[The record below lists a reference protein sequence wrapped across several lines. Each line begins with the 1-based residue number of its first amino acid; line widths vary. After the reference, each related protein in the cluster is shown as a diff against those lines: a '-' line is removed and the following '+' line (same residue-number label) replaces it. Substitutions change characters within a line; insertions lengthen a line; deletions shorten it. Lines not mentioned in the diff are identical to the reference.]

1 MIFIPG
7 GSIIRFLF
15 LSPQASGAEIKLTA
29 ELKIECIEA
38 SVHGITAALT
48 SFMQMYPRL
57 FETPAKLQYP
67 CKSNAILTFSLRNS
81 FVWLDN
87 EYQDCTGWSCIYSD
101 RDDVFLNSIVIKI
114 LKI

>member
-1 MIFIPG
+1 M
-7 GSIIRFLF
+7 SDT
-15 LSPQASGAEIKLTA
+15 EIKLKA

-48 SFMQMYPRL
+48 SFIQMYPGL
-57 FETPAKLQYP
+57 FDTHYIKLQYP
-67 CKSNAILTFSLRNS
+67 CKSILTFSLRNT

-87 EYQDCTGWSCIYSD
+87 EYQDRTGWSCIYSD
-101 RDDVFLNSIVIKI
+101 RDGVFLNPIVIKI

>member
-1 MIFIPG
+1 M
-7 GSIIRFLF
+7 SDT
-15 LSPQASGAEIKLTA
+15 EIKLKA

-48 SFMQMYPRL
+48 SFTQMYPGL
-57 FETPAKLQYP
+57 FDSRRTKLQYP
-67 CKSNAILTFSLRNS
+67 CKSNAILTFGLCKS

-87 EYQDCTGWSCIYSD
+87 EYQDRTGWSCIYSD
-101 RDDVFLNSIVIKI
+101 RDYVFLNSIVIKI